1 MRQLFGGQGTSS
13 LLPAA
18 CGLLSGWLYASNIG
32 EVQSWRLP
40 GLAVRMARVFAPF
53 VASAPPPPLPR
64 LPGARGGAEQGRD
77 GGLGGGAGA
86 ADANAEAAFLRDAT
100 PAGPPS
106 EDDVA
111 TLMGMGFDRG
121 AVLAALAAAGN
132 SVQIAADRLLAS

>member
-1 MRQLFGGQGTSS
+1 MLS
-13 LLPAA
+13 AA
-18 CGLLSGWLYASNIG
+18 CGFLSGWLYASNLG

-40 GLAVRMARVFAPF
+40 GLAVRLARVFAPL

-64 LPGARGGAEQGRD
+64 LPGARGGAERDPRD
-77 GGLGGGAGA
+77 GGFGGGAGA
-86 ADANAEAAFLRDAT
+86 AAAAANAEAAFLRDAT

-111 TLMGMGFDRG
+111 TLMGMGFDRET
-121 AVLAALAAAGN
+121 VLAALAAAGN

>member
-1 MRQLFGGQGTSS
+1 M
-13 LLPAA
+13 LPAA
-18 CGLLSGWLYASNIG
+18 CGLLSGWLYASNLG

-40 GLAVRMARVFAPF
+40 GLAVRLARVFAPL

-64 LPGARGGAEQGRD
+64 LPGARGGAERDPRD
-77 GGLGGGAGA
+77 GGFGGGGGVGGGA

-111 TLMGMGFDRG
+111 TLMGMGFDRD